1 VSKNGNRKVIVG
13 AQTYLMD
20 YDETLEVLALSTG
33 KPKTTDNLLKTV
45 FLRVE
50 NNKISDLINV
60 QTKDFVDV
68 QVKVSYCVDF
78 LEEYKDKWFSVEN
91 YVKYMTDR
99 QRSLIKSEVKLHTIE
114 DFYEN
119 AFDIIRKVALN
130 ISDDKSAG
138 KDTIE
143 GKVGRFFPE
152 NGMFVHDVEV
162 LSVHIEEEVDDI
174 INEHQMKIIEK
185 TLELSN
191 ANKELEV
198 SKKLA
203 EVNNAMADL
212 KYNTEFQK
220 LTLENK
226 LAKEKL
232 EKGEEIARI
241 KEASATAAKTAEE
254 KLQPI
259 MDSIQKSELARKKE
273 ITDAELSAKKDE
285 DNLNMIKQKAYTDAI
300 KKVME
305 SFSPELIASMT
316 SSANAELLQTVTQ
329 AMSPYAIANGESIAE
344 VTNKLLRGTSLEKL
358 IEHFNND
365 EK

>member
-1 VSKNGNRKVIVG
+1 
-13 AQTYLMD
+13 
-20 YDETLEVLALSTG
+20 
-33 KPKTTDNLLKTV
+33 
-45 FLRVE
+45 
-50 NNKISDLINV
+50 
-60 QTKDFVDV
+60 
-68 QVKVSYCVDF
+68 
-78 LEEYKDKWFSVEN
+78 
-91 YVKYMTDR
+91 
-99 QRSLIKSEVKLHTIE
+99 
-114 DFYEN
+114 
-119 AFDIIRKVALN
+119 
-130 ISDDKSAG
+130 
-138 KDTIE
+138 
-143 GKVGRFFPE
+143 
-152 NGMFVHDVEV
+152 MFVHDVEV

-273 ITDAELSAKKDE
+273 ITDAELSAKKDK